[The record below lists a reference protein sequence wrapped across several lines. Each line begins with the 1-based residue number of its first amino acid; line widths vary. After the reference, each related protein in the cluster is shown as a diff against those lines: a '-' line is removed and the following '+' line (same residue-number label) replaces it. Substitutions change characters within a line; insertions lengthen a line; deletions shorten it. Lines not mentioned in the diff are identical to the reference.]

1 MSINKWLDK
10 EAVRR
15 IHNAIFLSYK
25 KEGIW
30 VSSYEVDKPRAH
42 YTEWINSERERQIL
56 YIKYHI
62 YMELERKYWWS
73 YLQGSKRDTD
83 IVYPLGE
90 GEDGMIWENSIK
102 MYALP

>member
-1 MSINKWLDK
+1 MDK
-10 EAVRR
+10 EAVGR
-15 IHNAIFLSYK
+15 IHDAIFLSYK

-56 YIKYHI
+56 YVKYHI
-62 YMELERKYWWS
+62 YMEPRKKV
-73 YLQGSKRDTD
+73 LMILLAGKKRDTD

-90 GEDGMIWENSIK
+90 EEDGMIWENSIK
-102 MYALP
+102 TYALP